1 MDLKERLLKGADWIN
16 LTPDRD
22 KWRNL
27 HHVCLPTVQ
36 QVTTWKSRKW
46 VFMELDIE
54 DFTEIYRQTHILF
67 KVRKIVS

>member
-27 HHVCLPTVQ
+27 HHVCLSTVQ
-36 QVTTWKSRKW
+36 QVNTWKSRKW